1 MNKKVIAVLVLVIA
15 VVGILSVGILG
26 ANAVTGGDI
35 IATHLYF
42 EGEGLEDF
50 TTSNGTFK
58 KMEIPDF
65 DNNGEAA
72 INLLNYIVLVGDA
85 ENNLPPTKGIDTLS
99 KSIVVLPKDSDKVSL
114 LGFTLIFTAK
124 VNVKVVI
131 KTSDGSNK
139 TAILY
144 IRNDLLG
151 DEPIIVPD
159 L

>member
-1 MNKKVIAVLVLVIA
+1 MSKKVIAVLVLVIA

-26 ANAVTGGDI
+26 ANAVTDGDVL
-35 IATHLYF
+35 ASDLYF
-42 EGEGLEDF
+42 EGEGLVDF

-58 KMEIPDF
+58 KMEIPNF
-65 DNNGEAA
+65 DNNAEAV
-72 INLLNYIVLVGDA
+72 INLLKYIVLVGDA
-85 ENNLPPTKGIDTLS
+85 QNNIQPTKGIDTLS
-99 KSIVVLPKDSDKVSL
+99 KSIVVSSADKDKVSL
-114 LGFTLIFTAK
+114 INFNLVFTAK

-144 IRNDLLG
+144 VRNDPLG
-151 DEPIIVPD
+151 EEPIIVPD